1 MGMCTNCMDCPRTST
16 MLWVAMSLGFR
27 RRMKARV
34 RWKSERLRIIVFADI
49 IAMAAVVVVAGVLG
63 CSRNSRFWVKRIA
76 MHVDVACCLGPT
88 MI

>member
-1 MGMCTNCMDCPRTST
+1 MDWPSTST

-27 RRMKARV
+27 RRMNARV

-63 CSRNSRFWVKRIA
+63 CS
-76 MHVDVACCLGPT
+76 
-88 MI
+88 